1 MRRNYHKFL
10 LPNRSDINV
19 KTLML
24 LQLHEIENSVE
35 NNVRFIVLM
44 APTSLLHLSSM
55 KKIINNFNI
64 LKGGEGHDIIQI

>member
-1 MRRNYHKFL
+1 
-10 LPNRSDINV
+10 
-19 KTLML
+19 ML